1 VTTPTDP
8 DPVSP
13 EALVVHERM
22 VELVD
27 ELAVC
32 DSGIRRRQ
40 GGGVHRMR
48 VTLRRLRS
56 LLATFAPLY
65 DESGVAH
72 LRDELKWLA
81 AELGGARDAAVVRER
96 LKAIASTPEERE
108 VVARVDVELTD
119 LEAAG
124 VEHSIAALDSQRHSE
139 MLRELTALVADPPWT
154 EEARRPEEDLVRR
167 RVLRDWKRLRKRA
180 RRADDAE
187 RDAGRRE
194 ALHETRKAAK
204 RLRYA
209 SEALRPAYRK
219 DAARLARRAKGLQT
233 GLGDIQDHAVAREL
247 LRELA
252 AKPGRDAHD
261 AFVLGT
267 FHADEDPH
275 WAEAEEQY
283 AESWSALARKKNR
296 RWLTR
301 PSDSAPGFQATPVA

>member
-1 VTTPTDP
+1 M
-8 DPVSP
+8 
-13 EALVVHERM
+13 VHARL

-27 ELAVC
+27 RLALCESSV
-32 DSGIRRRQ
+32 RRQ
-40 GGGVHRMR
+40 KEGGVHQLR

-65 DESGVAH
+65 DETAVAH

-81 AELGGARDAAVVRER
+81 GELGGARDAEVVRER
-96 LKAIASTPEERE
+96 LKAMASTPEQRE
-108 VVARVDVELTD
+108 VVARVDVELSA
-119 LEAAG
+119 LEATG
-124 VEHSIAALDSQRHSE
+124 VEKSVGALDTHRYSD
-139 MLRELTALVADPPWT
+139 MLRELASLVTDPRWT
-154 EEARRPEEDLVRR
+154 EEARRPEEDIVRR

-187 RDAGRRE
+187 RGAGRRQ

-209 SEALRPAYRK
+209 SEALKPAYGK
-219 DAARLARRAKGLQT
+219 DAARLARRAKRLQT
-233 GLGDIQDHAVAREL
+233 DLGDIQDHAVAREL

-275 WAEAEEQY
+275 WAEAEERY
-283 AESWSALARKKNR
+283 AESWAVLARKKNR

-301 PSDSAPGFQATPVA
+301 PQ